1 MSIFEK
7 RLKEL
12 GLVLPGPLQMPPGV
26 TLPFPWV
33 RLWPAHLPGRA
44 FVSGHGPL
52 LPDGSVPK
60 GLIGKVGAD
69 VSETDAY
76 EGAGLT
82 GLAVLPSLQ
91 RALGDLDRVT
101 GWLRVFGMVNV
112 APGFTKTPAVINGFS
127 DLILDLWG
135 PEAGAHSR
143 SAIGVAELPLG
154 LAIEIEA
161 EVAVD

>member
-1 MSIFEK
+1 MRIEQ
-7 RLKEL
+7 RLAER
-12 GLVLPGPLQMPPGV
+12 GLVLPAPMESPAGLI
-26 TLPFPWV
+26 LPFPWV
-33 RLWPAHLPGRA
+33 RLWPGHLPGRA

-52 LPDGSVPK
+52 LPDGSVPE
-60 GLIGKVGAD
+60 GLIGKVGGD

-76 EGAGLT
+76 EGARLT
-82 GLAVLPSLQ
+82 GLAMLSSLQ

-101 GWLRVFGMVNV
+101 GWLHVFGMVNV
-112 APGFTKTPAVINGFS
+112 APGFTRTPAVINGFS

-135 PEAGAHSR
+135 PETGAHAR

>member
-1 MSIFEK
+1 MRIEE
-7 RLKEL
+7 RLAER
-12 GLVLPGPLQMPPGV
+12 GLVLPATMESPAGLV
-26 TLPFPWV
+26 LPFPWV

-52 LPDGSVPK
+52 LPDGSVPE
-60 GLIGKVGAD
+60 GLIGKVGGD

-76 EGAGLT
+76 EGARLT
-82 GLAVLPSLQ
+82 ALAMLSSLH

-112 APGFTKTPAVINGFS
+112 APRFTRTPAVINGFS

-135 PEAGAHSR
+135 PEAGAHAR